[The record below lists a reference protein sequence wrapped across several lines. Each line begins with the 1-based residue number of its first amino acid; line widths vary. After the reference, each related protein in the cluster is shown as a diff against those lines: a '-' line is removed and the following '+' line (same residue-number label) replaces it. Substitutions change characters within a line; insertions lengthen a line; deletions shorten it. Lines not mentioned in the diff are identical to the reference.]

1 MVLVTDV
8 DNRDKIA
15 VYAILSLLSCIFQ
28 NLCIPVF
35 SGLHSIYLCLSHKAK
50 EAQTSLSR
58 ATFPSSSRGDPKKFP
73 RVILPWGLLPIHLGG
88 AQEAS
93 WSDTWTNPTGSF
105 NVEEIRWMTRLLH
118 PISQSWATLQ
128 RKLVSAACNH
138 DLCPQLMVIVKGRN
152 VDSPVNW
159 QCFHTLL
166 ALYRNRPVQQPH
178 HCRYSNSSI

>member
-58 ATFPSSSRGDPKKFP
+58 ATFPSSSRGGPQEIPKSYSPLGPPPHSLRRRP
-73 RVILPWGLLPIHLGG
+73 RGILIRYLNQPNWFVQCGG
-88 AQEAS
+88 DKMNDQTPSSYLAELSHPAEEA
-93 WSDTWTNPTGSF
+93 
-105 NVEEIRWMTRLLH
+105 
-118 PISQSWATLQ
+118 
-128 RKLVSAACNH
+128 
-138 DLCPQLMVIVKGRN
+138 
-152 VDSPVNW
+152 
-159 QCFHTLL
+159 CFCCL
-166 ALYRNRPVQQPH
+166 
-178 HCRYSNSSI
+178 